1 MYFNKDPETVSHD
14 RKPEYN
20 EKGNP
25 GKYPTFIQTIK
36 LLVSGKLVLNQLYF
50 NGILQHIHN
59 RSPNLL
65 LCMIICLYV
74 FQKENSQNIKE
85 SRNSHY
91 SRSWVEEM

>member
-20 EKGNP
+20 ESVNP
-25 GKYPTFIQTIK
+25 GNYPTFIQTIK
-36 LLVSGKLVLNQLYF
+36 LLVPRKLVLNQLYL

-59 RSPNLL
+59 RSSDLF

-85 SRNSHY
+85 SRILIIQE
-91 SRSWVEEM
+91 VG